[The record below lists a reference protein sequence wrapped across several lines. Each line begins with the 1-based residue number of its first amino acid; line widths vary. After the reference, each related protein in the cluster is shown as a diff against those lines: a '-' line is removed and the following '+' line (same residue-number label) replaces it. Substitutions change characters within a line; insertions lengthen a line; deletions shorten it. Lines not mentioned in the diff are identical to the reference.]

1 MIPQF
6 VDGIGNY
13 KLQLIDDITQEIQ
26 EFEPD
31 NGIWEVVGD
40 YLTIVIENGVIDP
53 KLKDERTYTLRMI
66 NLSTELTV
74 YRDKLFVTKQSPIRK
89 YDNNKDAYT
98 KADTGNNDYIIL

>member
-6 VDGIGNY
+6 VDGISGY
-13 KLQLIDDITQEIQ
+13 KLQLIDDITQEKH

-40 YLTIVIENGVIDP
+40 YLTIVVENGVIDP
-53 KLKDERTYTLRMI
+53 ILKDERTYTLRMI
-66 NLSTELTV
+66 NLSSNLTV